1 MSQCHSFQRLPTG
14 LRKPLNSLPWQ
25 VMMRPWWS
33 GPCPALWSPSVP
45 PAPVLAPLQTLQ
57 PSFPS
62 WNMPP
67 QGLFPTSGPLHMLL
81 PLSETLFFQIFSC
94 RSFSVFRS
102 LLKCQITREASLTI
116 LICCSLSP
124 QFSTHHYPSST
135 SPAPSD
141 ILSCFLVRIW
151 PFVIFFRHSLTSA
164 WNSTW
169 HSIQICWMYEP
180 Y

>member
-67 QGLFPTSGPLHMLL
+67 QGLFPTSGPLHMLFAL
-81 PLSETLFFQIFSC
+81 LGMALLLIVIWTAPPHVLGPNFIFSKITLWKL
-94 RSFSVFRS
+94 SVSVS
-102 LLKCQITREASLTI
+102 LCFLPRFYHNFQVFIWNCKLCKAGNSVCLISLG
-116 LICCSLSP
+116 
-124 QFSTHHYPSST
+124 SST
-135 SPAPSD
+135 WEAVGSHKDMLNELMKNFFHST
-141 ILSCFLVRIW
+141 
-151 PFVIFFRHSLTSA
+151 IF
-164 WNSTW
+164 
-169 HSIQICWMYEP
+169 
-180 Y
+180 